1 MVTGGSFCMFVS
13 LTIKALNCR
22 RSAPM
27 LQLKRSDT
35 AGEEGMAQFP
45 EGKCQACGRSSL
57 VSHNLAACAD
67 CIRQHPGQVMPHIR
81 QLQAVTRQEFSLPL
95 EPPQDPEGV
104 ACPLCINE
112 CHIPEGQRGFCGLRT
127 NRQGKLV
134 HLAGTATKGIVHWY
148 HDPLPT
154 NCVAAWV
161 CAGKE
166 KYGYNNLAVFYGAC
180 TFNCLFCQNWH
191 YRQMSPDKEGMTAQE
206 LADKADR
213 RTFCVCYFGGDPT
226 AQMPHALATSKI
238 LAERGV
244 RVCWE
249 TNGSMHLRLL
259 ERAVALALETGGCI
273 KFDLKAHD
281 DNLHKA
287 LTGVTNKRTLENFAR
302 AAAYIPQRR
311 EPPLVIAST
320 LLVPGYV
327 DVQEVSR
334 LAAYIASLDPTIPY
348 SLLGFHPHFF
358 MPDLPRTSVRH
369 ARECEQAAREAGLA
383 NVHIG
388 NLHLLSQDY

>member
-1 MVTGGSFCMFVS
+1 MTRVA
-13 LTIKALNCR
+13 K
-22 RSAPM
+22 
-27 LQLKRSDT
+27 
-35 AGEEGMAQFP
+35 
-45 EGKCQACGRSSL
+45 GKCQVCGRTSL
-57 VSHNLAACAD
+57 VSQNLAACVD
-67 CIRQHPGQVMPHIR
+67 CIRQHPDRVRRHVR
-81 QLQAVTRQEFSLPL
+81 QLQAVTRQEFNLPP
-95 EPPQDPEGV
+95 EPPQDLEGV
-104 ACPLCINE
+104 RCPLCVNE
-112 CHIPEGQRGFCGLRT
+112 CHISEGQRGFCGLRT
-127 NRQGKLV
+127 NRHGRLV
-134 HLAGTATKGIVHWY
+134 HLGGTATKGILHWY

-161 CAGKE
+161 CAGRE
-166 KYGYNNLAVFYGAC
+166 KHGNNNLAVFYGAC

-191 YRQMSPDKEGMTAQE
+191 YRQMSPEEEGMTAQE
-206 LADKADR
+206 LADKADP

-226 AQMPHALATSKI
+226 AQMPHALVTSKI

-249 TNGSMHLRLL
+249 TNGSMQPRLL
-259 ERAVALALETGGCI
+259 GRAVELALETGGCI

-281 DNLHKA
+281 DNLHQA
-287 LTGVTNKRTLENFAR
+287 LTGVTNKRTLENLAR
-302 AAAYIPQRR
+302 AAAYIPRRR

-327 DVQEVSR
+327 DVQEVGR
-334 LAAYIASLDPTIPY
+334 LATYIASLDPSIPY

-369 ARECEQAAREAGLA
+369 ARECEEAAREAGLV

-388 NLHLLSQDY
+388 NLHLLSRDY